1 MTDKESTGTGSNDR
15 SNTPEHD
22 GRLLA
27 FLACLRTLGIA
38 LDEREVR
45 RRTGR
50 HEPFRDD
57 HLMEAAE
64 ACGLKAQHIRSPHAR
79 GLARLP
85 VPCIAMLAGER
96 ALVVV
101 EIAAG
106 DGALLLDVATNEQFR
121 MAPAEMLTVLG
132 SGLFVFRRYR
142 HGEDD
147 AGPQRFGFGSL
158 LPRLL
163 HYRGSL
169 IQLMSASL
177 ILQIF
182 NLATPLF
189 TMVIIDKVLSTGAL
203 DTLDVLILALA
214 AIAIFDLSIALLRG
228 ALFADV
234 TNRLDVELV
243 AGVFG
248 HLSRLPMSYFGSRRT
263 GESVARVRE
272 LENVRQFLT
281 GPTLTAIVDF
291 VFAFVFLGIMYLF
304 SPKLTLIV
312 VLAIV
317 AMLGLYALLA
327 PILKRRL
334 ERRFSMTADNQSF
347 LVDALTGME
356 TVKSLSIEPQMQRE
370 WEERSVAQSRIS
382 CESER
387 LNGNLSQVAQFLS
400 KGTVALTLWLGA
412 QAVIAGDLTAGQLIA
427 FNMMVGRVM
436 APALRLAQLFQ
447 QLSQT
452 RVSIRRLADIFDVP
466 TEPQPR
472 SESTSLPRIR
482 GGVRFEY
489 VRFRYEDDGPDVLEN
504 ISFSVSPGEVVG
516 VVGASGSGKTSLL
529 RLIHRIYVPK
539 AGRVLVDGINIAD
552 VDPAW
557 LRRQVGAVTQDSV
570 LFNRSVRDNIAAG
583 VPNMPIDTVE
593 RAAELA
599 GADDFV
605 RALPHAFD
613 TVVGERGAQLSV
625 GQRQRIALARALAL
639 EPKMLL
645 LDEPTSAL
653 DAIAEARVQDN
664 LTRIVRGRTVFLVA
678 HRLSTLRICSRI
690 LALDNGRLVEDG
702 GPDKLLA
709 AGGTFARLKA
719 AQEPV
724 GTYARETSIEALD

>member
-1 MTDKESTGTGSNDR
+1 MTEKGSTGTGGADR
-15 SNTPEHD
+15 RDAPAHD

-27 FLACLRTLGIA
+27 LLACLRMFDIA

-45 RRTGR
+45 QRTGR
-50 HEPFRDD
+50 HEVFRND

-64 ACGLKAQHIRSPHAR
+64 ACGLKAQHLAVRRVAD
-79 GLARLP
+79 LARLP
-85 VPCIAMLAGER
+85 VPCIAVLGDERAVVIVETAGE
-96 ALVVV
+96 
-101 EIAAG
+101 
-106 DGALLLDVATNEQFR
+106 DGVLLLDPATSEQFR
-121 MAPAEMLTVLG
+121 MSRAELLAELG
-132 SGLFVFRRYR
+132 ACVFVFRRYR
-142 HGEDD
+142 PGEDD
-147 AGPQRFGFGSL
+147 GGRQRFGFGSL

-163 HYRGSL
+163 RYRGNL
-169 IQLMSASL
+169 VQLMSASL

-182 NLATPLF
+182 GLATPLF

-203 DTLDVLILALA
+203 NTLDVLILALA
-214 AIAIFDLSIALLRG
+214 AVALFDLGIALLRG

-243 AGVFG
+243 AGAFR

-291 VFAFVFLGIMYLF
+291 AFAFVFLFVMYLF

-312 VLAIV
+312 VLAIG

-327 PILKRRL
+327 PVLKRRL
-334 ERRFSMTADNQSF
+334 ERRFAAAADNQSF

-356 TVKSLSIEPQMQRE
+356 TMKSLSIEPQMQRE
-370 WEERSVAQSRIS
+370 WEERSVAQSRMS
-382 CESER
+382 RESEW
-387 LNGNLSQVAQFLS
+387 LNGNLSQVAQFLN

-452 RVSIRRLADIFDVP
+452 RVSIRRLADIFDAP

-472 SESTSLPRIR
+472 SQSDSLPPIR
-482 GGVRFEY
+482 GGVRFER
-489 VRFRYEDDGPDVLEN
+489 VRFRYEQDGPEVLEDV
-504 ISFSVSPGEVVG
+504 SFSIAPGEVVG
-516 VVGASGSGKTSLL
+516 IVGASGSGKTSLL
-529 RLIHRIYVPK
+529 RLIDRIYVPQS
-539 AGRVLVDGINIAD
+539 GRVLVDGINIAD

-570 LFNRSVRDNIAAG
+570 LFNRSIRDNIAAG
-583 VPNMPIDTVE
+583 VPNMTLEAIE

-599 GADDFV
+599 GAEEFI

-653 DAIAEARVQDN
+653 DAVAETRVQDN
-664 LTRIVRGRTVFLVA
+664 LTRMVRGRTVFLVA
-678 HRLSTLRICSRI
+678 HRLSTLRICNRI

-702 GPDKLLA
+702 PPDKLLS
-709 AGGTFARLKA
+709 AGGTFARLRA
-719 AQEPV
+719 AQQLSGSQVREEP
-724 GTYARETSIEALD
+724 REALD

>member
-1 MTDKESTGTGSNDR
+1 MTARKSTGAEGADR
-15 SNTPEHD
+15 HHAPEHD

-27 FLACLRTLGIA
+27 FLACLRVLDLP

-50 HEPFRDD
+50 HEAFHDD

-64 ACGLKAQHIRSPHAR
+64 ACGLKAQRIRVRRAAD
-79 GLARLP
+79 LARLP
-85 VPCIAMLAGER
+85 LPCIAILADDR
-96 ALVVV
+96 AAVVL
-101 EIAAG
+101 ETAG
-106 DGALLLDVATNEQFR
+106 SDGMLLLDPATSEQFR
-121 MAPAEMLTVLG
+121 IAPAELLPALATGV
-132 SGLFVFRRYR
+132 FVFRRYR
-142 HGEDD
+142 AGEDD
-147 AGPQRFGFGSL
+147 GGAQRFGLGSL

-163 HYRGSL
+163 RYRGNL
-169 IQLMSASL
+169 VQLMSASL
-177 ILQIF
+177 ILQVF
-182 NLATPLF
+182 GLATPLF

-203 DTLDVLILALA
+203 NTLDVLILALA

-243 AGVFG
+243 AGAFR
-248 HLSRLPMSYFGSRRT
+248 HLSRLPMSYFGGRRT

-291 VFAFVFLGIMYLF
+291 AFAFVFLIVMYLF

-312 VLAIV
+312 VLAIG

-327 PILKRRL
+327 PVLKRRL
-334 ERRFSMTADNQSF
+334 ERRFATTADNQSF
-347 LVDALTGME
+347 LVDVLTGME

-370 WEERSVAQSRIS
+370 WEERSVAQSRMS
-382 CESER
+382 RESER
-387 LNGNLSQVAQFLS
+387 LNGNLSQIAQFLS
-400 KGTVALTLWLGA
+400 KGTIALTLWLGA

-472 SESTSLPRIR
+472 SQGDSLPAIR
-482 GGVRFEY
+482 GGVRFEH
-489 VRFRYEDDGPDVLEN
+489 VCFRYEDAGPEVLED
-504 ISFSVSPGEVVG
+504 ISFSVAPGEVVG

-529 RLIHRIYVPK
+529 RLIHRIYVPQS
-539 AGRVLVDGINIAD
+539 GRVLVDGINIAD

-570 LFNRSVRDNIAAG
+570 LFNRSIRDNIAAG
-583 VPNMPIDTVE
+583 VPNMPIDTIE

-599 GADDFV
+599 GAEEFI

-690 LALDNGRLVEDG
+690 LALEKGRLVEDG
-702 GPDKLLA
+702 APDKLLSS
-709 AGGTFARLKA
+709 GGTFARLKA
-719 AQEPV
+719 AQRPA
-724 GTYARETSIEALD
+724 GTDAWEARREAMD